1 MIGIIPCWAVP
12 SAAGF
17 VHNKPAHVNHLSLVL
32 GILDAR
38 VFLLPQSGFLGLLR
52 AIPRKGSAFRRLG
65 LTQLHLAHLDMN

>member
-17 VHNKPAHVNHLSLVL
+17 VHNKPAHINHLSLVFVV
-32 GILDAR
+32 LDAR
-38 VFLLPQSGFLGLLR
+38 VFLLPQSRFLGLLQ